1 MSIRPRLVFR
11 SLGAA
16 LGVYLAGSL
25 IAPHISADS
34 YGQRL
39 RASLSRALGRKV
51 EIRGRVRFT
60 LWRGP
65 GFSAEDVVVAE
76 DPAIGLEPAAYMDPV
91 VVHPALWPLLFG
103 RFVVGSIR
111 LENATLNLAKT
122 GDRWNFTSF
131 LNRSV
136 MSAAPAIQVRDGRIN
151 FKFGDTKSVFY
162 LMNADLDISP
172 PGSRHGGWKVSGEA
186 DAART
191 DEPALGLGS
200 FSLKGKWYIEPE
212 RVDLDLRLDRAQL
225 SELAVLM
232 SAPSGVHG
240 LVTSRLHLAGPLNGI
255 GIMGRLVIED
265 VHRWDLLPPKGQGW
279 PMDIQGRLDLVA
291 QQLELQ
297 STSSVVPLTARF
309 RASDY
314 LSRPRWA
321 ATFTWNRFPIRPVLQ
336 LAADMGVQFPA
347 KLRIDGSID
356 GAIGY
361 SNPGVLQGEL
371 VLHDTSLAMPDSQP
385 LQLDRVQ
392 IMAGGGKL
400 WLAPS
405 VVRTAGDELARV
417 EAVYAMD
424 EDVLDLSIS
433 SENMNVTTLRKQAG
447 LTGVPWLEQLTSGRW
462 SGQLRY
468 HREPANPDNANAWT
482 GNLQL
487 SDAEANVPGFAHP
500 LEIRSAHVGID
511 GHRVALERLVARTG
525 TITFSGEYR
534 YEPGARRPHRI
545 RLRAETLAA
554 ADLEAELLP
563 TLHPGSSLLARALGR
578 GRAPEWLR
586 QRRVEGTVQIGDF
599 EADGI
604 HLENL
609 RARIVWD
616 AARVNVAAFDARLS
630 LAPIEGTL
638 AGTLNPRAPSYELTA
653 KVRGLTWQ
661 GAKVDAEGTLRTS
674 GIGPQ
679 VLANLRLIDLS
690 VRTDDGI
697 FVGRGATQDDGR
709 LLIVLTNGATQM
721 RMSGPLAALKLDE
734 GVGQA
739 LPPANRLPHPTD

>member
-1 MSIRPRLVFR
+1 MRIRPRLLARAV
-11 SLGAA
+11 GVA
-16 LGVYLAGSL
+16 LGFYLAGSL
-25 IAPHISADS
+25 VAPRISADS

-39 RASLSRALGRKV
+39 RASLGRALGRKV
-51 EIRGRVRFT
+51 EIRGRVRFS

-76 DPAIGLEPAAYMDPV
+76 DPSIGLEPAAYMDTV
-91 VVHPALWPLLFG
+91 VVRPALWPLLFG

-111 LENATLNLAKT
+111 LEDATLNLAKM
-122 GDRWNFTSF
+122 GDRWNFNSF

-136 MSAAPAIQVRDGRIN
+136 MSTAPAIQVRDGRIN

-172 PGSRHGGWKVSGEA
+172 PRSRRGGWKVSGEA

-200 FSLKGKWYIEPE
+200 FALNGKWYIEPE
-212 RVDLDLRLDRAQL
+212 RVDMELRLDRAQL

-240 LVTSRLHLAGPLNGI
+240 LVTSRLRLAGPLNGI
-255 GIMGRLVIED
+255 GIMGRLTIED

-291 QQLELQ
+291 QRLELQ

-336 LAADMGVQFPA
+336 LAADMGVRLPA
-347 KLRIDGSID
+347 RLRIDGSID

-361 SNPGVLQGEL
+361 SNPGGLQGEL
-371 VLHDTSLAMPDSQP
+371 VLHNTSLDMPDSQP
-385 LQLDRVQ
+385 LRLDQVHV
-392 IMAGGGKL
+392 MAGGGKL

-405 VVRTAGDELARV
+405 VVRTAGGELARV
-417 EAVYAMD
+417 EALYSMS
-424 EDVLDLSIS
+424 EDALDLSIS
-433 SENMNVTTLRKQAG
+433 SENMQVTTLRTQAG
-447 LTGVPWLEQLTSGRW
+447 LTGVPWLEQLSSGSW

-468 HREPANPDNANAWT
+468 HREPANPDATRWT
-482 GNLQL
+482 GNLLL
-487 SDAEANVPGFAHP
+487 SDAEANVPGLSHP
-500 LEIRSAHVGID
+500 LEIRSARVGID
-511 GHRVALERLVARTG
+511 GRRVALDHLVARTG
-525 TITFSGEYR
+525 AISFSGEYR
-534 YEPGARRPHRI
+534 YEPGAHRPHRI

-563 TLHPGSSLLARALGR
+563 TLHPGASLLARALGR
-578 GRAPEWLR
+578 GGTPEWLR
-586 QRRVEGTVQIGDF
+586 QRHVEGTVQIGDF
-599 EADGI
+599 EADAI
-604 HLENL
+604 HLKNL
-609 RARIVWD
+609 RARVVWD
-616 AARVNVAAFDARLS
+616 AARVNVAAFDARLDR
-630 LAPIEGTL
+630 ATIEGTL
-638 AGTLNPRAPSYELTA
+638 AGSLSPRAPSYELTA
-653 KVRGLTWQ
+653 KVTGLAWQ
-661 GAKVDAEGTLRTS
+661 GARMDAEGTLRTS

-679 VLANLRLIDLS
+679 LLANLRLIDLS
-690 VRTDDGI
+690 LRTDDGVY
-697 FVGRGATQDDGR
+697 VGRGATQDDGR
-709 LLIVLTNGATQM
+709 LLIVLTNGAKQM
-721 RMSGPLAALKLDE
+721 RMSGSLAALKLDE
-734 GVGQA
+734 A
-739 LPPANRLPHPTD
+739 AEPRP